1 MNGNPLGYGALT
13 ILFKHQRAVLGV
25 FLAVV
30 FLGFSYLM
38 LAQQKY
44 KSEAELVV
52 RFGNRSI
59 GDISQ
64 APQTQLTP
72 ADRREIVLSH
82 AEILKSPDIARAT
95 IEGVGTSIVYP
106 DIVENPPGRW
116 SVMDEAIR
124 RFAENLWVSVGTQ
137 NNVITVSFLHP
148 DKAVAQKV
156 VQKLVNLYI
165 DQQTVVYHDP
175 HSNFLSTEVVDAGKR
190 LTKAQSALEE
200 FKLKWN
206 INDYDG
212 EITELLKRRGDVDA
226 SLHQAEAALVQAQH
240 RQVDLEHLMKDVPR
254 TVPESAGGEKY
265 RSLDDAQVRLAELK
279 NKESQML
286 ATYSPNSPTMVTL
299 RAGIAAAE
307 AELKNRQAELSRRSS
322 SNVNTVYQ
330 TMQTDYLRT
339 VADAKANAE
348 PVRILTEQK
357 ADIDKR
363 LSDLRENR
371 AKFSDLSR
379 EQSLAEEVYRSLS
392 TQYEDARVK
401 DSLNQKNISSV
412 AVISQPSL
420 PYKTSRPRR
429 LVTLLVT
436 LFAGSILAMGVALIL
451 EAKDNR
457 FTTSEQ
463 LSYFLDLPVLA
474 SFEHRR
480 RGLPGLLP
488 AHGEA

>member
-38 LAQQKY
+38 LAQPKY

-59 GDISQ
+59 GSIAQ
-64 APQTQLTP
+64 APATQLTP

-82 AEILKSPDIARAT
+82 AEILRSPDIARAT

-106 DIVENPPGRW
+106 DVVENPPGRW
-116 SVMDEAIR
+116 SVMDEAVR
-124 RFAENLWVSVGTQ
+124 RFQESLWVAVGTQ

-148 DKAVAQKV
+148 DKAVSQKV
-156 VQKLVNLYI
+156 VQKLVSLYI
-165 DQQTVVYHDP
+165 DEQTVVYHDP
-175 HSNFLSTEVVDAGKR
+175 NSKFLSTEVEDAGKR
-190 LTKAQSALEE
+190 LTVAQNAFEE
-200 FKLKWN
+200 FKMKWN
-206 INDYDG
+206 INDFDG

-226 SLHQAEAALVQAQH
+226 TLHQAEAALVQAQR
-240 RQVDLEHLMKDVPR
+240 RQIDLERLMKEVPR
-254 TVPESAGGEKY
+254 TVPETAGGEKY
-265 RSLDDAQVRLAELK
+265 RSVDDAQIRLAELK

-286 ATYSPNSPTMVTL
+286 ATYSPTSPTMVTL

-307 AELKNRQAELSRRSS
+307 AELRNRTSELQRRSS
-322 SNVNTVYQ
+322 NNVNSVYQ
-330 TMQTDYLRT
+330 TMQTDFLRT
-339 VADAKANAE
+339 TADAKSNAE
-348 PVRILTEQK
+348 PVRVLTSQK

-371 AKFSDLSR
+371 ATFANLSR
-379 EQSLAEEVYRSLS
+379 EQSLAEQVYRTLS
-392 TQYEDARVK
+392 TQYEEARVK

-420 PYKTSRPRR
+420 PYKTARPRR

-451 EAKDNR
+451 EARDNR

-463 LSYFLDLPVLA
+463 LSYFLDVPVLA